1 VIIYAPRFSDEFDAD
16 EAKVRARHSDT
27 TQNYDSLRLPDPEFM
42 TKTNRLQQNKRRKM
56 FPEEDLR
63 L

>member
-1 VIIYAPRFSDEFDAD
+1 MIIYASRFSDEFDAD

-27 TQNYDSLRLPDPEFM
+27 TQNKYYLRQPDPEFM
-42 TKTNRLQQNKRRKM
+42 TKINRLQQNKRRKM
-56 FPEEDLR
+56 FPEEYLR